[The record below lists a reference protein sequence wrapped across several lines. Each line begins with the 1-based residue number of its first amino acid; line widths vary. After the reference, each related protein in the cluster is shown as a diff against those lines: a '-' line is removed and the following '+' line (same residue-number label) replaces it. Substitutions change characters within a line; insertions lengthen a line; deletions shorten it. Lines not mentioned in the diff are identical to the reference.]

1 MYDDVNIKDY
11 PPPFYDNRM
20 LTLTPP
26 RYLRALLVVVTTEHG
41 RDSKVET
48 HAVDNEADQSGRSLE
63 NWIIISA
70 NIYSVLI
77 K

>member
-20 LTLTPP
+20 LTFTP

-41 RDSKVET
+41 RNSKVET
-48 HAVDNEADQSGRSLE
+48 HAVDNEADQRGRSLQ
-63 NWIIISA
+63 NRIIISA
-70 NIYSVLI
+70 NIYIVLI